1 VLRHYEA
8 LGGGAVAV
16 RSSALG
22 EDSEDASFAGQYET
36 ILNVVGADALRAA
49 IGECLASASNARS
62 AAYREARADNT
73 DVTMTVVVQR
83 MVDAFAAGV
92 LFTVDPVSGRRDR
105 LVIDAVRGLGE
116 ALVSGAMTPD
126 HLKLDPRNAIVER
139 DQAGP
144 EPVLPDT
151 TLQQLAKHARDAER
165 AVGAPLD
172 LEWAV
177 DHDNRVVFLQ
187 ARPITHLAADPR
199 ALDIIQRP
207 TDFYTKCN
215 IGEMMPGA
223 ITPLTRSL
231 TARGIDVSMQRM
243 YVQCGALDRVAPE
256 FRYVAV
262 FSGHMFLNLSEV
274 LHISTQVAGS
284 TPEQACLAICG
295 QRVPDAEAALPKPA
309 GPLVQYRNLLRYG
322 SFMLG
327 AGKRVPAM
335 RAQVDELGTLPEA
348 VRFANSARAAW
359 QQIDAALPTWWD
371 VFTHHLAGSSPAGA
385 MAPILLRVTAKNEPP
400 TAEDIARVAE
410 LLSGAT
416 NVESADIAA
425 GVDRIVDAL
434 AKHPHVSARFTD
446 AEPEAAL
453 AWLRSADAGRAHELF
468 EAYLVRHGHRTVR
481 ELELHQ
487 RDWADDPLPL
497 LRSMKSA
504 LRGRTAGAQPGKRAH
519 AASEPL
525 TRGLRLLV
533 GARPRRRAPARDH
546 QVPAGEGRAAS
557 QARLPRARH
566 RHARRGPL
574 ARRRR
579 RLLPHARGAARVPR
593 RRPAARLAR
602 GGAPQDLR
610 LPDGPDLRGDLR
622 GPPRARAPRVRR
634 GRRRGHRQARQRGHR
649 PRQGPRG
656 AHPRGS
662 ERRGGGRDPDRPHH
676 RRGLDALLRAPGRPG
691 HRRGQRGLARRRGGP
706 RVRRAVHRG
715 HAARHEHV
723 PHGRP
728 RGAGREHGP
737 AATAGAGRV
746 ASGMGTATLE
756 SRAFNRHHTA
766 MEPGT
771 VFCPLCRTPHRERA
785 VQCDNCDHLLGAP
798 VDLDALRGELWS
810 LAARGAV
817 CLGGALAFAVFSL
830 YTTDSNGIVLL
841 AAPFGVGVHALYRF
855 REVYTALR
863 RREHERALNG
873 SGP

>member
-1 VLRHYEA
+1 MSAPFCLAIADTAGQPVGGKAEGLRRLLELGLPSSPAFALVGASVSAEGAGLDDATFAEVLRHYEA

-49 IGECLASASNARS
+49 IAECLASASNTRS

-116 ALVSGAMTPD
+116 ALVSGAVTPD
-126 HLKLDPRNAIVER
+126 HLKLDPRNTIVER

-207 TDFYTKCN
+207 NDFYTKCN

-231 TARGIDVSMQRM
+231 TARGIDVSMKRM
-243 YVQCGALDRVAPE
+243 YVQCGALAQVAPE

-274 LHISTQVAGS
+274 LGISTQVAGS

-295 QRVPDAEAALPKPA
+295 QRVPDAEAALPPPA

-322 SFMLG
+322 SFILG
-327 AGKRVPAM
+327 AGKRVPKM
-335 RAQVDELGTLPEA
+335 RAQVDELGTVAEA

-359 QQIDAALPTWWD
+359 QQIDAALPVWWD
-371 VFTHHLAGSSPAGA
+371 IFTHHLACSSPAGA

-434 AKHPHVSARFTD
+434 AKHPNASARFTD

-453 AWLRSADAGRAHELF
+453 AWLRSTDAGRAHELF
-468 EAYLVRHGHRTVR
+468 EAYLTRHGHRTVR

-487 RDWADDPLPL
+487 RDWADDPVPL

-504 LRGRTAGAQPGKRAH
+504 LRGRSAGAQPSKRAH
-519 AASEPL
+519 TTSEPL
-525 TRGLRLLV
+525 TRGMKLLVARAHDAVRLRETTKSLLVKAGQHLKHAYRALGTAMHAEGLLPDADAVFFLTHEELPACLAGDTQLASLAVARRKTYAYQMDLIFEEIFVGRPEPVRPVFDAGDGVVIGKPVSVGIARGKARVVRTLEEASAVEAGEILIAPITDVGWTPYFGLLGGLATDVGSAVSHGAVVAREYGVPCIVGTQHGTSMFRTGDRVELDGSTGRLRLL
-533 GARPRRRAPARDH
+533 
-546 QVPAGEGRAAS
+546 
-557 QARLPRARH
+557 
-566 RHARRGPL
+566 
-574 ARRRR
+574 
-579 RLLPHARGAARVPR
+579 
-593 RRPAARLAR
+593 
-602 GGAPQDLR
+602 
-610 LPDGPDLRGDLR
+610 GPD
-622 GPPRARAPRVRR
+622 
-634 GRRRGHRQARQRGHR
+634 
-649 PRQGPRG
+649 
-656 AHPRGS
+656 
-662 ERRGGGRDPDRPHH
+662 E
-676 RRGLDALLRAPGRPG
+676 
-691 HRRGQRGLARRRGGP
+691 
-706 RVRRAVHRG
+706 
-715 HAARHEHV
+715 
-723 PHGRP
+723 
-728 RGAGREHGP
+728 
-737 AATAGAGRV
+737 
-746 ASGMGTATLE
+746 
-756 SRAFNRHHTA
+756 
-766 MEPGT
+766 
-771 VFCPLCRTPHRERA
+771 
-785 VQCDNCDHLLGAP
+785 
-798 VDLDALRGELWS
+798 
-810 LAARGAV
+810 
-817 CLGGALAFAVFSL
+817 
-830 YTTDSNGIVLL
+830 
-841 AAPFGVGVHALYRF
+841 
-855 REVYTALR
+855 
-863 RREHERALNG
+863 
-873 SGP
+873 